1 MRDYQKECIE
11 VIHNHFKTH
20 DRQIIQLPTGSGK
33 TWIFCEYLSKY
44 SNKALIICPSIEL
57 KEQILDTAK
66 RFNIKSI
73 SDNPRDHNKNHVVTA
88 AVLSYENTRKIL
100 FSKNYDHIVIDEAHH
115 ANSKTYTEFLSSLI
129 NKPKILGCTAT
140 PERLDG
146 KSLLDVF
153 ETLTY
158 KKNIYELIK
167 NGFLADILAY
177 RIKTNQDIA
186 KRGSSDF
193 RATELRILDNES
205 RNNLIYKTFKE
216 NCRDKKTII
225 FCISVEHC
233 IKISDYL
240 KSQGVNSAYIH
251 GKMNNKKRQEIL
263 KKYKTGEIQVLTNC
277 QLLTEG
283 FDEPTI
289 EAIIIARPTASK
301 ALYCQMIGRGLRKTN
316 SKNICYLYELTDNN
330 FKLCTFNVTCEKDPT
345 FKHEYRQ
352 GIKLSE
358 LYEEIEFIIIDDYE
372 LEKEKIELFAN
383 KKTLTKNAIDL
394 LKSYFYTI
402 PATNYQKFWLNFYEI
417 KYYEEINF
425 LEAGFLLWKQEL
437 KKRLY
442 GNNNN

>member
-73 SDNPRDHNKNHVVTA
+73 SDNPRDNNKNHVVTS

-251 GKMNNKKRQEIL
+251 GKMNNKKRQEIATRYL
-263 KKYKTGEIQVLTNC
+263 SEINNPKIILPQHKIEENSHVYHVFVVRTEDREKLQEYLNENGVQTLIHYPIPPHHQEAYKELQNYSLPITEKIHREVLSLPMSQVLTQEEVSTVIN
-277 QLLTEG
+277 LLN
-283 FDEPTI
+283 
-289 EAIIIARPTASK
+289 
-301 ALYCQMIGRGLRKTN
+301 LY
-316 SKNICYLYELTDNN
+316 
-330 FKLCTFNVTCEKDPT
+330 
-345 FKHEYRQ
+345 
-352 GIKLSE
+352 
-358 LYEEIEFIIIDDYE
+358 
-372 LEKEKIELFAN
+372 
-383 KKTLTKNAIDL
+383 
-394 LKSYFYTI
+394 
-402 PATNYQKFWLNFYEI
+402 
-417 KYYEEINF
+417 
-425 LEAGFLLWKQEL
+425 
-437 KKRLY
+437 
-442 GNNNN
+442 